1 MMSRWG
7 YSGYSRGR
15 HGGGGRHGALALE
28 YVKIW
33 ISD

>member
-1 MMSRWG
+1 MMSRG
-7 YSGYSRGR
+7 DIQDTVAAAMEEGE
-15 HGGGGRHGALALE
+15 HGALALE